1 MLDGVPSWPFSD
13 FYAVNRM
20 PNSLDAKKMIS
31 DAAILLALLMIGTA
45 LKAGTDYATAIG
57 VSGLLAIANFWILN
71 VLVKRLIEHNRNSM
85 LFGLGFIAK
94 IFLVGGTLYG
104 LTRVFEP
111 TAVLIGFGVVLMSI
125 TLRGVAQAALG
136 AGQSTGDRA

>member
-1 MLDGVPSWPFSD
+1 
-13 FYAVNRM
+13 
-20 PNSLDAKKMIS
+20 MIS
-31 DAAILLALLMIGTA
+31 DAAILLAVLMIGTA